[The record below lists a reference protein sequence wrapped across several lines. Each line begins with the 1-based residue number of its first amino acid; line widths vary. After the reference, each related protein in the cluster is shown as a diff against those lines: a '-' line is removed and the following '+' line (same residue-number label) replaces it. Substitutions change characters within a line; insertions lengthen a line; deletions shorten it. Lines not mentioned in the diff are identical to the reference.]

1 MQEADPQPNAETLG
15 LSPFTEQLRVPQFGI
30 IHLMIWTAATA
41 VLLKV
46 FMALT
51 GNSLRQFPAGQ
62 SWIFQAYQTVYAIML
77 ASMAVGAGVL
87 IRLRCYTM
95 FGRLQPGHWLVL
107 IATVEFI
114 VELAVSLLY
123 LLATVMTYRMNVA
136 SHVVQHVGTLVFI
149 LAAAVYPFAFFQLR
163 DARRWKILIGA
174 KGAGAVTGAALGVV
188 FLVARLF
195 NFSPP
200 IFSMWSTWGVTR
212 YCPIVWS
219 VAVFIVLLSAAIL
232 DLYHRTAR
240 DWVHWLGVSVF
251 GLTYVL
257 TFAMQIYFMFFFRL
271 PR

>member
-1 MQEADPQPNAETLG
+1 MQEAYPQPDAETPDP
-15 LSPFTEQLRVPQFGI
+15 SPFAEQLHVPQFGI
-30 IHLMIWTAATA
+30 IHLMIWIAVTA

-46 FMALT
+46 FMALA
-51 GNSLRQFPAGQ
+51 GSSLQALPPEQ
-62 SWIFQAYQTVYAIML
+62 SWIFQVYQTVYAIML

-95 FGRLQPGHWLVL
+95 FKRLQPGHWLVL
-107 IATVEFI
+107 ISTLEFI
-114 VELAVSLLY
+114 LELAASLLFW
-123 LLATVMTYRMNVA
+123 LAGVMGPRTIVVIQVGAVA
-136 SHVVQHVGTLVFI
+136 I
-149 LAAAVYPFAFFQLR
+149 YAWAAAAYPFAFFQLR

-174 KGAGAVTGAALGVV
+174 KAVGAVTGAALAVV
-188 FLVARLF
+188 FLVAHLF
-195 NFSPP
+195 NYSPA
-200 IFSMWSTWGVTR
+200 FLSMWATWGVTR

-219 VAVFIVLLSAAIL
+219 VAIFLVLVSAAIL

-257 TFAMQIYFMFFFRL
+257 GFAVQIYFMFFFRL